1 MEVHA
6 VPVSFAQTRENP
18 DPGGQWG
25 GDGGVRGGGER
36 CDQSS
41 EEGEAGKEPSQEA
54 LRRMV
59 GDAIEEAARR
69 AVKEAA
75 QEAVYETTQEAV
87 RKEVHEA
94 AQGAVYRAVRE
105 AVHKAV

>member
-1 MEVHA
+1 MCREVPEGGGSTRGA
-6 VPVSFAQTRENP
+6 RVPCADARE
-18 DPGGQWG
+18 PGPWRPTKGRRG
-25 GDGGVRGGGER
+25 ARGGGER

-59 GDAIEEAARR
+59 GDTTEEAARK

-75 QEAVYETTQEAV
+75 
-87 RKEVHEA
+87 
-94 AQGAVYRAVRE
+94 
-105 AVHKAV
+105 